1 MNTFQFLIIV
11 LAMVVENF
19 SQLFIYSKL
28 INKKIP
34 FGMKLILPIISTI
47 VYMFFHYWI
56 LIVILLYFLFVGKRV
71 SKGSSTNMI
80 WFYGVY
86 TTFSYSVFAYLMNST
101 LLFILGETLFDQYM
115 YLINIVFSPFFS
127 VVCNLLLLHL
137 IRPSLTFLKRNLD
150 NANHYFLF
158 FINVLLTLCCVLQFS
173 YYWIERY
180 LLKDG
185 TGIRKYLILLFIS
198 IILLLVLYL
207 NLKTKKMDAER
218 IQQLKDTQL
227 ADLSSY
233 VHQIEAIYGELRSFR
248 HDYHNMLISLSES
261 IKSKDISLIE
271 DTYNKILNHENLVI
285 DKEHYS
291 LTRLN
296 NLKTL
301 PIKGVI
307 SAHVIQAWQKNIPV
321 RLEVE
326 DVIEN
331 ESIDILDYVRV
342 VSNLLDN
349 AIEAA
354 EKDAHPFLNIAF
366 FKNDSEREIQL
377 IIENSCSENSLN
389 IVKIFQ
395 KGYSTKG
402 TNRGLGLAT
411 VQAILQNYQNLS
423 LQTEFQ
429 AGVFRQTFV
438 IREVIQL

>member
-1 MNTFQFLIIV
+1 M
-11 LAMVVENF
+11 
-19 SQLFIYSKL
+19 
-28 INKKIP
+28 
-34 FGMKLILPIISTI
+34 
-47 VYMFFHYWI
+47 
-56 LIVILLYFLFVGKRV
+56 
-71 SKGSSTNMI
+71 
-80 WFYGVY
+80 
-86 TTFSYSVFAYLMNST
+86 
-101 LLFILGETLFDQYM
+101 
-115 YLINIVFSPFFS
+115 
-127 VVCNLLLLHL
+127 
-137 IRPSLTFLKRNLD
+137 
-150 NANHYFLF
+150 
-158 FINVLLTLCCVLQFS
+158 
-173 YYWIERY
+173 
-180 LLKDG
+180 
-185 TGIRKYLILLFIS
+185 
-198 IILLLVLYL
+198 
-207 NLKTKKMDAER
+207 
-218 IQQLKDTQL
+218 
-227 ADLSSY
+227 
-233 VHQIEAIYGELRSFR
+233 
-248 HDYHNMLISLSES
+248 
-261 IKSKDISLIE
+261 
-271 DTYNKILNHENLVI
+271 
-285 DKEHYS
+285 
-291 LTRLN
+291 TRLN

>member
-1 MNTFQFLIIV
+1 M
-11 LAMVVENF
+11 
-19 SQLFIYSKL
+19 
-28 INKKIP
+28 
-34 FGMKLILPIISTI
+34 
-47 VYMFFHYWI
+47 
-56 LIVILLYFLFVGKRV
+56 LLR
-71 SKGSSTNMI
+71 
-80 WFYGVY
+80 
-86 TTFSYSVFAYLMNST
+86 YLNAKT
-101 LLFILGETLFDQYM
+101 KE
-115 YLINIVFSPFFS
+115 
-127 VVCNLLLLHL
+127 
-137 IRPSLTFLKRNLD
+137 LD
-150 NANHYFLF
+150 N
-158 FINVLLTLCCVLQFS
+158 Q
-173 YYWIERY
+173 
-180 LLKDG
+180 
-185 TGIRKYLILLFIS
+185 
-198 IILLLVLYL
+198 
-207 NLKTKKMDAER
+207 R

-261 IKSKDISLIE
+261 IKSQDISLIE
-271 DTYNKILNHENLVI
+271 DTYNKILNHEDLVI

-366 FKNDSEREIQL
+366 FKNDSEGEIQL

>member
-1 MNTFQFLIIV
+1 MAGFVVFLFQV
-11 LAMVVENF
+11 
-19 SQLFIYSKL
+19 
-28 INKKIP
+28 
-34 FGMKLILPIISTI
+34 
-47 VYMFFHYWI
+47 
-56 LIVILLYFLFVGKRV
+56 IVIPGLAFVCNV
-71 SKGSSTNMI
+71 VMI
-80 WFYGVY
+80 R
-86 TTFSYSVFAYLMNST
+86 LMRNS
-101 LLFILGETLFDQYM
+101 LLFLENQIELLNQKF
-115 YLINIVFSPFFS
+115 
-127 VVCNLLLLHL
+127 LLL
-137 IRPSLTFLKRNLD
+137 
-150 NANHYFLF
+150 
-158 FINVLLTLCCVLQFS
+158 INVLLSVCCAIQFLS
-173 YYWIERY
+173 YWIEVHY
-180 LLKDG
+180 FNGDSP
-185 TGIRKYLILLFIS
+185 IREYLIFFFALT
-198 IILLLVLYL
+198 IILLLRYL
-207 NLKTKKMDAER
+207 NAKTKELDNQR

-271 DTYNKILNHENLVI
+271 DTYNKILNHEDLVI

>member
-1 MNTFQFLIIV
+1 MQKFLIDCLILFAQT
-11 LAMVVENF
+11 LAFYFVYLAISKRKLSLPF
-19 SQLFIYSKL
+19 LFIFFINLL
-28 INKKIP
+28 IGNAFLGYFFFITN
-34 FGMKLILPIISTI
+34 ILCLYLYGYFTERDKNRN
-47 VYMFFHYWI
+47 
-56 LIVILLYFLFVGKRV
+56 LLYF
-71 SKGSSTNMI
+71 
-80 WFYGVY
+80 
-86 TTFSYSVFAYLMNST
+86 YSVYSIFSTSLVGYIFVNIFDRLNLSHLLAGFVVFLFQIIVIPGLAFVCNVVMIRLMRNS
-101 LLFILGETLFDQYM
+101 LLFLENQIELLNQKF
-115 YLINIVFSPFFS
+115 
-127 VVCNLLLLHL
+127 LLL
-137 IRPSLTFLKRNLD
+137 
-150 NANHYFLF
+150 
-158 FINVLLTLCCVLQFS
+158 INVLLSVCCAIQFLS
-173 YYWIERY
+173 YWIEVHY
-180 LLKDG
+180 FNGDSP
-185 TGIRKYLILLFIS
+185 IREYLIFFFALT
-198 IILLLVLYL
+198 IILLLRYL
-207 NLKTKKMDAER
+207 NAKTKELDNQR

-411 VQAILQNYQNLS
+411 VQAIFQNYQNLS

>member
-1 MNTFQFLIIV
+1 MQEILIGSLTLFTQTLSFYFVYLAISKRSPSLLSLFLFFMSIV
-11 LAMVVENF
+11 LGNVF
-19 SQLFIYSKL
+19 LGYFFFIPGTLCLYLYGYFTQRDK
-28 INKKIP
+28 NRN
-34 FGMKLILPIISTI
+34 
-47 VYMFFHYWI
+47 
-56 LIVILLYFLFVGKRV
+56 LLYFYSIYSIFSTSLVGYIFVNIFDRLNLSHLLAGFEVFLFQIIVIPGLSFVCNKV
-71 SKGSSTNMI
+71 MI
-80 WFYGVY
+80 R
-86 TTFSYSVFAYLMNST
+86 LMRNS
-101 LLFILGETLFDQYM
+101 LLFLENQIELLNQKF
-115 YLINIVFSPFFS
+115 
-127 VVCNLLLLHL
+127 LLL
-137 IRPSLTFLKRNLD
+137 
-150 NANHYFLF
+150 
-158 FINVLLTLCCVLQFS
+158 INVLLSVCCAIQFLS
-173 YYWIERY
+173 YWIEVHY
-180 LLKDG
+180 FNGDSP
-185 TGIRKYLILLFIS
+185 IREYLIFFFALT
-198 IILLLVLYL
+198 IILLLRYL
-207 NLKTKKMDAER
+207 NAKTKELDNQR

-271 DTYNKILNHENLVI
+271 DTYNKILNHEDLVI

-354 EKDAHPFLNIAF
+354 EKDAYPFLNIAF
-366 FKNDSEREIQL
+366 FKNNSEREIQL